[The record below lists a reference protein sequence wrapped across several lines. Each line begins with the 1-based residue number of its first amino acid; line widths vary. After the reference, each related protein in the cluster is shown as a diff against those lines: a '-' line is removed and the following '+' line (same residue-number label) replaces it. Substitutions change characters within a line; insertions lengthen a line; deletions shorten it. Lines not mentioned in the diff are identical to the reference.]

1 MTYDPKIQ
9 NIIDSLKSFEKNPI
23 DDLPDI
29 PVEGES
35 IPIKDDNDYSLD
47 KKPER
52 VERREKKVV
61 DTKYNAL
68 AASYNQAIDDLES
81 LKNERNFYANQA
93 KNQQDISV
101 INHEYALKSLKSA
114 AESEF
119 KEAYDRNDSDAMIK
133 AQEKLSKS
141 IYQLSDFERQKREY
155 KNEDVQAIG
164 DLGYRPVSPHVN
176 DKQDDFL
183 QEFLAKHPYLDHNSD
198 AYNHRM
204 AKEFEQTGMSLEDK
218 YVMAGQHNHVRSPD
232 FFQEV
237 FNEFAS
243 KKNIKPTNSNKM
255 FEKNKDEDYVAPV
268 MLSDNE
274 DTIMSNKKD
283 TNFERLTDQEFF
295 VATTMPDDI
304 IPGIEKCR
312 SNEDKIKLKKYYY
325 SVWKNSPQVQLRL
338 KQPY

>member
-141 IYQLSDFERQKREY
+141 IYQLSDFERQKENIRTKMY
-155 KNEDVQAIG
+155 KLLVI
-164 DLGYRPVSPHVN
+164 
-176 DKQDDFL
+176 
-183 QEFLAKHPYLDHNSD
+183 LD
-198 AYNHRM
+198 
-204 AKEFEQTGMSLEDK
+204 
-218 YVMAGQHNHVRSPD
+218 
-232 FFQEV
+232 
-237 FNEFAS
+237 
-243 KKNIKPTNSNKM
+243 I
-255 FEKNKDEDYVAPV
+255 
-268 MLSDNE
+268 
-274 DTIMSNKKD
+274 
-283 TNFERLTDQEFF
+283 DQFHH
-295 VATTMPDDI
+295 M
-304 IPGIEKCR
+304 
-312 SNEDKIKLKKYYY
+312 
-325 SVWKNSPQVQLRL
+325 
-338 KQPY
+338 